1 MSTCYY
7 ITKIGYEKLNQEI
20 EDIEFKQLPIVINEV
35 STARGNG
42 DLSENAEYHAAKA
55 KQRELMRK
63 LGTLKDFK
71 INAKIVNI
79 DNIATDAVRFGVY
92 VEVLNLDNDKTKTIK
107 LVGDYESDADNNI
120 ISISSKLGEELI
132 GKKVGD
138 LVEFEINGKIFS
150 YEILSIH
157 K

>member
-7 ITKIGYEKLNQEI
+7 ITNIGYEKLNQEI

>member
-7 ITKIGYEKLNQEI
+7 ITNVGYEKLNQEI

-79 DNIATDAVRFGVY
+79 ENIATDAVRFGVY

>member
-7 ITKIGYEKLNQEI
+7 ITNIGYEKLNQEI

-79 DNIATDAVRFGVY
+79 ENIATDAVRFGVY

>member
-7 ITKIGYEKLNQEI
+7 ITNVGYEKLNQEI

-79 DNIATDAVRFGVY
+79 ENIATDAVRFGVY

-132 GKKVGD
+132 GKNVGD